1 MPREQRGD
9 DDNDNDK
16 NDDDDDD
23 QAMMA
28 VMKGE
33 RTLEFD
39 NGEDAMNMKKY
50 LRLLCDDISRE
61 RHR

>member
-1 MPREQRGD
+1 MLRDQRGD
-9 DDNDNDK
+9 DDDNDK
-16 NDDDDDD
+16 NDHDDD

-33 RTLEFD
+33 RKLEFD
-39 NGEDAMNMKKY
+39 DGEDAMNMKKY